1 MVCGVNSYARVQQIP
16 ENLSPSTVLRLW
28 LAGGVTKDEPPNVA
42 ALKTAFVIVRHQRSV
57 AATVATTTTS

>member
-28 LAGGVTKDEPPNVA
+28 LAGGVTKDEPNVA